1 MEETTIG
8 AVLFDGIEENPYL
21 NELYDAILYNYGRQ
35 LFGLTNLPEKEISV
49 PAALRFA
56 DILSKSVHTQN
67 EETHKLWAQEIVAL
81 LNALHPDDELIQYYL
96 GSVLTSVSNFRGV
109 SLKAADYVSADL
121 LDRIFTQVSK
131 EYLRIPEAEN
141 EYFFRA
147 QKEIYE
153 KFNEPYFSY
162 SAPTSL
168 GKSYIM
174 RTFIREQIAKG
185 RQCNFAIIVP
195 TKALINETTEK
206 LTEVLG
212 PELKEKNYRIVTSAG
227 AMALEEEHNFIF
239 AMTPERLLYLL
250 ILMKDIPIEYL
261 FIDEAHKISKKDGRS
276 AFYYKVVDMLSQRST
291 PPHIIFASPNIPN
304 PEVYLQLIPD
314 VANRENYAYVNP
326 VFVIQVQNQ
335 TGSGIS
341 DTDLDDCLR
350 KIEERTGFRFQ
361 DGEVV
366 HTFGQTTSTIQI
378 NGVAVRYLEPSRIAD
393 EKNVKVVFFKENLST
408 GWDCP
413 RAETMMSFRRATD
426 ATYIAQLLGRMVR
439 TPMQMHI
446 QVDDVLNDVH
456 LYLPYFDAQ
465 TVEDVVKALQS
476 TEGGEIPTDVI
487 GDSFE
492 NSTIETWTVRPTR
505 PAPAQR
511 PARPKS
517 QVPGQISWGD
527 NPSPETGYEPAAQ
540 EPTQQIPAQ
549 GGSTIFGTPAAPTTG
564 TTDTVRPV
572 SGVSTETPANGA
584 AAETEPTVS
593 TEPEPTPEDIPGE
606 PELDREA
613 IVKAINDAGLLT
625 YDVRRVRINDYL
637 KSLFSLTRLLTQS
650 GLQPSASYDVVNE
663 IVEMIR
669 SFIKKKKDE
678 GRYDEL
684 ATQVLQFKLKT
695 QTFDVFGE
703 SVDDHAEMDLF
714 STTDTD
720 LDRQFR
726 LAELKLGNEGVG
738 IRYGTRYADDDNP
751 AGYKID
757 VIIFAADAD
766 CMDMLHNYARS
777 RFHDINDANRRRIT
791 GLTER
796 YRKKYDSIVSDGD
809 IISKHNFRL
818 PETISIERSNVGEAY
833 TDHLFVDNATGK
845 AVINLNN
852 WEKAV
857 LQAERGRSD
866 YICWLRNPPRKSW
879 SLCIPYEQNAEK
891 KSMYPDFLII
901 RKDEMGFVIDILEPH
916 DGTRTDNLGK
926 AKGFAE
932 YARQNPGVGRLQL
945 IRLLNGRIKRLDM
958 SRSAVRDRVSHA
970 MSNDEL
976 DHIFDED
983 GFFG

>member
-1 MEETTIG
+1 M
-8 AVLFDGIEENPYL
+8 
-21 NELYDAILYNYGRQ
+21 
-35 LFGLTNLPEKEISV
+35 
-49 PAALRFA
+49 
-56 DILSKSVHTQN
+56 
-67 EETHKLWAQEIVAL
+67 
-81 LNALHPDDELIQYYL
+81 
-96 GSVLTSVSNFRGV
+96 
-109 SLKAADYVSADL
+109 
-121 LDRIFTQVSK
+121 
-131 EYLRIPEAEN
+131 
-141 EYFFRA
+141 
-147 QKEIYE
+147 
-153 KFNEPYFSY
+153 
-162 SAPTSL
+162 
-168 GKSYIM
+168 
-174 RTFIREQIAKG
+174 
-185 RQCNFAIIVP
+185 
-195 TKALINETTEK
+195 
-206 LTEVLG
+206 
-212 PELKEKNYRIVTSAG
+212 
-227 AMALEEEHNFIF
+227 
-239 AMTPERLLYLL
+239 
-250 ILMKDIPIEYL
+250 
-261 FIDEAHKISKKDGRS
+261 
-276 AFYYKVVDMLSQRST
+276 
-291 PPHIIFASPNIPN
+291 
-304 PEVYLQLIPD
+304 
-314 VANRENYAYVNP
+314 
-326 VFVIQVQNQ
+326 
-335 TGSGIS
+335 
-341 DTDLDDCLR
+341 
-350 KIEERTGFRFQ
+350 
-361 DGEVV
+361 
-366 HTFGQTTSTIQI
+366 
-378 NGVAVRYLEPSRIAD
+378 
-393 EKNVKVVFFKENLST
+393 
-408 GWDCP
+408 
-413 RAETMMSFRRATD
+413 
-426 ATYIAQLLGRMVR
+426 
-439 TPMQMHI
+439 
-446 QVDDVLNDVH
+446 
-456 LYLPYFDAQ
+456 
-465 TVEDVVKALQS
+465 
-476 TEGGEIPTDVI
+476 
-487 GDSFE
+487 
-492 NSTIETWTVRPTR
+492 
-505 PAPAQR
+505 
-511 PARPKS
+511 
-517 QVPGQISWGD
+517 
-527 NPSPETGYEPAAQ
+527 
-540 EPTQQIPAQ
+540 
-549 GGSTIFGTPAAPTTG
+549 
-564 TTDTVRPV
+564 RPV

-584 AAETEPTVS
+584 AAGAEPSGATEPQ
-593 TEPEPTPEDIPGE
+593 PAPEDVPEE

-669 SFIKKKKDE
+669 TFIKKTKDE
-678 GRYDEL
+678 GKYDEL

-738 IRYGTRYADDDNP
+738 IRYGTQYADDDNP

-945 IRLLNGRIKRLDM
+945 VRLLNGRIKRLDM